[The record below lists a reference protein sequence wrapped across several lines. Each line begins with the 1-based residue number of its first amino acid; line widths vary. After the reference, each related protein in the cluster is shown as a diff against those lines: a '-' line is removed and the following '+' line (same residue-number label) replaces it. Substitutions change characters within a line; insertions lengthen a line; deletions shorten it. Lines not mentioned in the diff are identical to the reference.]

1 MRYVVLLAGGKG
13 ERLWPLSRE
22 AQPKQFLKLV
32 GERSMLAETWER
44 VKPVCGPK
52 RGMVVTSEA
61 LARLA
66 AREAAGMPAAKI
78 IPEPE
83 GKNTAPAVA
92 LAAALISQEDP
103 EAVMAVL
110 PSDHAIDTV
119 AQFRADLKLGFEVAE
134 STDVLVTFGI
144 RPTRADVGY
153 GYLERGEPFPS
164 FESGRVYNVHSFRE
178 KPDPRTASDYLRQG
192 RFYWN
197 SGMFVWRVD
206 VILDE
211 LDRYRPAMVQAA
223 RRVASAPKKDFARA
237 LRSYYSRVERIS
249 VDYAVMEK
257 SSRVAM
263 VEASFQWD
271 DLGSHLAWERILQR
285 DRAGNAYRG
294 EAVALETE
302 GCVLMSDHGLVAAL
316 GVQDLIVIRTKDS
329 TLVCSKDR
337 ADEVRSLVARMQ
349 TEKRFK
355 KYL

>member
-22 AQPKQFLKLV
+22 AQPKQFLNLI
-32 GERSMLAETWER
+32 GAHSMLADTWER

-52 RGMVVTSEA
+52 RALVVTSEA
-61 LARLA
+61 LARVA
-66 AREAAGMPAAKI
+66 ARETKGLAPGRI

-92 LAAALISQEDP
+92 LAAAMISQEDP

-110 PSDHAIDTV
+110 PSDHAIEPV
-119 AQFRADLKLGFEVAE
+119 AGFRNDLKLGFEVAE

-144 RPTRADVGY
+144 RPSRADVGY

-223 RRVASAPKKDFARA
+223 RRVASAAKKDFPRA

-249 VDYAVMEK
+249 IDYAVMEK

-263 VEASFQWD
+263 VEAGFTWD
-271 DLGSHLAWERILQR
+271 DLGSHLAWERILKR

-302 GCVLMSDHGLVAAL
+302 GCVLMSDDGLVAAL
-316 GVQDLIVIRTKDS
+316 GVQNLVVIRTKDA